1 MPAPTLD
8 RLTAVFHEVFE
19 DDSLVLSRS
28 TSAADIEGWDSMMHV
43 TLMLQVEATFGL
55 RLSSGEVTGLKNVGQ
70 LIDLIDARAAR

>member
-43 TLMLQVEATFGL
+43 TLMLQVEATFGI

-70 LIDLIDARAAR
+70 LLDLIDARAAR

>member
-43 TLMLQVEATFGL
+43 TLMLQVEATFGI